1 MDLVILFRTILK
13 KIWILILIP
22 ILAAIVAY
30 VLTIN
35 LKKEYLSRSQLA
47 TGFTIKD
54 VANQDFNIMTADVKF
69 NNLIEIMLSPQV
81 ISQTGYQLLI
91 HDLTHNNSFSD
102 GLIIQENIK
111 ALIEEITKEKIIS
124 VLEHRIKT
132 KSILNSNDQLE
143 KDIFRILEVYKYDY
157 QSVIDVI
164 HVERAGRSDYVNIY
178 AKTTIPEK
186 SAFIVNSLC
195 DNFLTFNNSIRDY
208 RNMGSLDTLKQQ
220 VEDKRIALS
229 EKQKQLTDFKTM
241 IGILDLNTSGNSKID
256 LISNFEQNLSQ
267 ERRTLVESESE
278 LVELTNR
285 LNGLSGSGQST
296 SSDLLALRKQIND
309 LESSYERSKDPSILN
324 TLRDLRKKRDDL
336 AATYDI
342 EGLRDDK
349 RKSKELQD
357 RIGDLRAK
365 INSSRQNVN
374 SLQNRIRALNS
385 NVSSYAGKEAE
396 MKALEQE
403 VSLAQVEYTSVSS
416 RYNEATSLNTSFNTT
431 GIMQSLVGQPAI
443 KPESSKRLII
453 LLAAFAVTFIIC
465 LTVIIL
471 KEYFDFS
478 IKTPSNFYRFTQIN
492 IIGSVP
498 LLSIA
503 EKKEKR
509 PFFETDLGK
518 VKEKDKKQ
526 LANLLN
532 KLRYELE
539 SSGCKLILFTSTV
552 NQTGKTTI
560 LSLLT
565 NLYSKSQKRIL
576 IIDSNF
582 SNNEITQNVDDT
594 IQEPNKLIEET
605 ESFEN
610 LEEVGDELLVK
621 KNNIYDI
628 VYVHND
634 SVAHTMFNNIDVL
647 GCKEGYYLQSEQFPD
662 HEPLNRFK
670 NLTDRYDYVFIEGP
684 CLNTY
689 TDSKELAKYV
699 DGVVLVSS
707 VHNQI
712 RYIDKESLN
721 FLKGLGPKFLG
732 AILNKVDKR
741 DLI

>member
-13 KIWILILIP
+13 KMWILILIP
-22 ILAAIVAY
+22 LFAAIVAY

-35 LKKEYLSRSQLA
+35 LKKQYLSRSQLA

-102 GLIIQENIK
+102 GLILQENIK
-111 ALIEEITKEKIIS
+111 SLIDKITKEKIIS

-143 KDIFRILEVYKYDY
+143 KDIFKILEVYRYDY
-157 QSVIDVI
+157 QSVIEVI

-278 LVELTNR
+278 LAELTNR
-285 LNGLSGSGQST
+285 LKGLSGNNQST

-309 LESSYERSKDPSILN
+309 LEASYERSKDPSVLN

-342 EGLRDDK
+342 EGLRDDR
-349 RKSKELQD
+349 RKSKELED
-357 RIGDLRAK
+357 RMGDLRAK

-416 RYNEATSLNTSFNTT
+416 RYNDATSLNTSFNTT

-471 KEYFDFS
+471 KEYFDLS

-498 LLSIA
+498 FLTIA
-503 EKKEKR
+503 EKKENKS
-509 PFFETDLGK
+509 FFEADLGK

-526 LANLLN
+526 LGNLLN

-539 SSGCKLILFTSTV
+539 SSACKLILFTSTV
-552 NQTGKTTI
+552 DQTGKTTV

-565 NLYSKSQKRIL
+565 NIYSKSKKRVL

-582 SNNEITQNVDDT
+582 SNNEITKNVEET
-594 IQEPNKLIEET
+594 NQESDNLIEAT
-605 ESFEN
+605 ELVDN
-610 LEEVGDELLVK
+610 EVGSELAVK
-621 KNNIYDI
+621 NSVHDI

-634 SVAHTMFNNIDVL
+634 SVAHTVYNNIDVL
-647 GCKEGYYLQSEQFPD
+647 GCKEGYYLQSEQFPE

-707 VHNQI
+707 VQDEI

-741 DLI
+741 DLV